1 MKTVDDYLTDLD
13 QDLADATKAF
23 RQAEDL
29 LQRGRRRLVALMG
42 LARSLGLRGDEPRVV
57 ADFGPASPP
66 VWADLDGQGYADLN
80 FIRDRDQA
88 AAVAAAHL
96 NQVHRPLSGRV
107 VSGFTE
113 TTPKEQPKFWADGMA
128 TADLLD
134 LLALAGIDVRAA
146 AKPHLDRLKID
157 VPPGWPKPM
166 PAAPPVHPNCR
177 CSPPIRAAQKKRR
190 GTKKKP

>member
-42 LARSLGLRGDEPRVV
+42 LARSLGLRGDEPR
-57 ADFGPASPP
+57 PP
-66 VWADLDGQGYADLN
+66 VWADLDGQAYADLN

-96 NQVHRPLSGRV
+96 NRVHRPLSGV
-107 VSGFTE
+107 VPGFAE

-134 LLALAGIDVRAA
+134 LLALAGIDVREA
-146 AKPHLDRLKID
+146 AKPHLVRLGID
-157 VPPGWPKPM
+157 VPPGWPKPI
-166 PAAPPVHPNCR
+166 PAAPQVHPNCR
-177 CSPPIRAAQKKRR
+177 CSPPIPAAQKKRR
-190 GTKKKP
+190 GTKKKT